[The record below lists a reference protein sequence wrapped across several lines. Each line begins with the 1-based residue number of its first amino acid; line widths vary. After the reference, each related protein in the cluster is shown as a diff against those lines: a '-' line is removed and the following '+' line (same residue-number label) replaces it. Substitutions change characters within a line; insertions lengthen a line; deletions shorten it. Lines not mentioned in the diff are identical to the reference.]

1 MASMP
6 EPDITAQLVQLV
18 TASKGLPSS
27 ASSPSSQGYWP
38 PGGGYADPQYAYN
51 YAPQYGYP
59 QAVSVYVCVGKVE
72 GGREGGRGGASK
84 RLRVREGGRGRVREE
99 A

>member
-27 ASSPSSQGYWP
+27 ASSSSQGYWP
-38 PGGGYADPQYAYN
+38 PAAGGYADPQYAYT
-51 YAPQYGYP
+51 YAQQYGYP
-59 QAVSVYVCVGKVE
+59 QPVSVYVC
-72 GGREGGRGGASK
+72 REDR
-84 RLRVREGGRGRVREE
+84 
-99 A
+99 